1 MVLRAVERR
10 ERPCGASGA
19 CGAIRVDEDPQ
30 SVDDGEHDER
40 VEEREESAWSELERL
55 HAESGPAGPL
65 RPIGTHW
72 DPLGHA
78 TLTVTLSES
87 EVSWGEVS
95 EEDISPF
102 TR

>member
-1 MVLRAVERR
+1 MKTLRA
-10 ERPCGASGA
+10 
-19 CGAIRVDEDPQ
+19 
-30 SVDDGEHDER
+30 VDDGEHDER

-78 TLTVTLSES
+78 TLTLTLSES

-95 EEDISPF
+95 EEDIPL
-102 TR
+102 TRSTTLRRLLGGK